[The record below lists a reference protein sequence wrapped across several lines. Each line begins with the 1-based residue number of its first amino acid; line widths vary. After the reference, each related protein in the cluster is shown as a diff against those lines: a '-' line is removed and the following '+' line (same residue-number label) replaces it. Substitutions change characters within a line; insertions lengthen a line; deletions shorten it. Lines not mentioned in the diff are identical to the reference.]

1 MTFTLPITKAMLE
14 RAKKKKGGV
23 IITVDG
29 SPEAVLMSMEE
40 YREYESLKETEEILA
55 DKKLMKSIKQG
66 EADIAAGREYDWEEV
81 KKEWALSDAKRI
93 QRKPQTIGVSYRK

>member
-1 MTFTLPITKAMLE
+1 MTYTLPITKEMLE
-14 RAKKKKGGV
+14 KAKKKTGGI

-29 SPEAVLMSMEE
+29 KPSAALLSMEE

-66 EADIAAGREYDWEEV
+66 EEDMAAGREYDWEDV
-81 KKEWALSDAKRI
+81 KKEWALADAQQI
-93 QRKPQTIGVSYRK
+93 QTKNRKGSKKGA

>member
-1 MTFTLPITKAMLE
+1 MTYTLPITKAILE
-14 RAKKKKGGV
+14 KAKKKKGGL

-66 EADIAAGREYDWEEV
+66 EADLVAGREYDWEDV
-81 KKEWALSDAKRI
+81 KKEWALSDAKKL
-93 QRKPQTIGVSYRK
+93 QNKP